1 MPNRPPV
8 SDSAQPA
15 PIPVASFT
23 YRVGENRWDWSDEMF
38 GLYGFVRGEVV
49 PTGELL
55 LAHSHAA
62 DRDSVA
68 AFLSALPTTRGEPL
82 VCRYR
87 IVDAARR
94 ERTVVGFANGV
105 LDAHGRLSAI
115 EGVFADVTKRVRD
128 DVQEVAQVAIDG
140 AIASRSVI
148 DEAKGVLMGRYGL
161 CADEAFDVLR
171 VLSSHTNC
179 KVRTLATQLIEVL
192 TRQPPVDEA
201 VVLKDLKSALHQGE
215 DCDPVG
221 SELPS
226 HNGFAKRSDP

>member
-1 MPNRPPV
+1 V
-8 SDSAQPA
+8 SDSARPA

-23 YRVGENRWDWSDEMF
+23 YRVGEDRWDWSDEVF

-49 PTGELL
+49 PTAELL
-55 LAHSHAA
+55 LVHSHAA
-62 DRDSVA
+62 DRDLVV
-68 AFLSALPTTRGEPL
+68 AFLSAVPTTRGEPL
-82 VCRYR
+82 VCRFR
-87 IVDAARR
+87 IVDAGQR
-94 ERTVVGFANGV
+94 ERTVVVFANGV
-105 LDAHGRLSAI
+105 LDAHGRVRVI
-115 EGVFADVTKRVRD
+115 EGVFADVTKQVREE
-128 DVQEVAQVAIDG
+128 VQEVAQVAIDG

-192 TRQPPVDEA
+192 TRQPPVDGA
-201 VVLKDLKSALHQGE
+201 VVLKDLESALHPGE

-226 HNGFAKRSDP
+226 HNGFSKPSDP